1 MKEAVGA
8 SKKIYFSPDG
18 VYQQVNM
25 YTLLNPDTKKYLID
39 ETNICLLTNSQ
50 DILQV
55 VADSKSKSAEI
66 FSYPDY
72 DFIPKT
78 VEVASTE
85 PLSRYGFSHLVELP
99 GTKIEADT
107 ITKILKSKNWKVN
120 EHLQAEATEDAIKKI
135 DNPQI
140 LHIATHGFF
149 LKDVDD
155 NAAEVIGLQ
164 SQIAKENPLLRSGL
178 MLAGAAAVA
187 RDSMVDNT
195 KEDGILTAYEAAGL
209 NLSQTDLVVL
219 SACETGLGEMHN
231 GQGVYGLQRAF
242 MVAGAKSIIMSLW
255 VVDDFATQELMSNF
269 YREWLK
275 DPSADNKQK
284 AFRIAELK
292 LKEKFPEPYYW
303 GAFVMVGK

>member
-1 MKEAVGA
+1 MDTIQTRKDIQSKLKADECAVEIIRTDFYTNGAWTDSIYYSALIVDQTCSTPKFVFIKNGTSLENDAAAKYRESIKTKTADEVSYNAFWKPLKEAVGA

-25 YTLLNPDTKKYLID
+25 YTLLNPETKKYLID

-120 EHLQAEATEDAIKKI
+120 EHLQAEATEEVIKKI
-135 DNPQI
+135 NNPQI

-149 LKDVDD
+149 LKDVDE
-155 NAAEVIGLQ
+155 NAVDVIGLQ
-164 SQIAKENPLLRSGL
+164 SKIVK
-178 MLAGAAAVA
+178 
-187 RDSMVDNT
+187 
-195 KEDGILTAYEAAGL
+195 
-209 NLSQTDLVVL
+209 
-219 SACETGLGEMHN
+219 
-231 GQGVYGLQRAF
+231 
-242 MVAGAKSIIMSLW
+242 
-255 VVDDFATQELMSNF
+255 
-269 YREWLK
+269 
-275 DPSADNKQK
+275 
-284 AFRIAELK
+284 
-292 LKEKFPEPYYW
+292 
-303 GAFVMVGK
+303 